1 MITLIHGPAELIRA
15 ETLAELRAGI
25 SDDETLVDLNTAPF
39 DGQHVAVAE
48 LENACDALPFLAER
62 RLVIVEGLLRR
73 LAAAPKRP
81 KGTESVEN
89 AEASEGAEGEEPLP
103 EVNKAQAKK
112 LLVYLEHVPD
122 STELVFV
129 EGDTI
134 GGGALL
140 RRLLELQRDGRARV
154 IVCLNP
160 KRNELA
166 DWIRARA
173 RFRKVKLD
181 ANAVADLADFIGDEL
196 RQIDQELRKL
206 ADYAGKERTI
216 TRADVRQ
223 LVPVTRAANVFEL
236 VDALGMGEAPT
247 AGRLMQHALDADG
260 EQPLRLLGMIARQ
273 YRLII
278 QTKALQ
284 AQGAKPP
291 EIARELNVQEW
302 TAPKLVNQANRHTF
316 ARLERAMERILAADE
331 AIKTG
336 KLTDREAM
344 DVLFAE
350 LMIG

>member
-1 MITLIHGPAELIRA
+1 VITLIHGPAELIRA
-15 ETLAELRAGI
+15 EVLAESRAGI
-25 SDDETLVDLNTAPF
+25 TDDETLADLNTARF
-39 DGQHVAVAE
+39 DGQHAMVAE

-73 LAAAPKRP
+73 LAASPKRP
-81 KGTESVEN
+81 KVAESGESS
-89 AEASEGAEGEEPLP
+89 EASEASENEESLP
-103 EVNKAQAKK
+103 EVNKGQTKK
-112 LLVYLEHVPD
+112 LLVYLDHVPD
-122 STELVFV
+122 STELIFV
-129 EGDTI
+129 ESDTI
-134 GGGALL
+134 GGGAIL

-154 IVCLNP
+154 VVCLNP

-173 RFRKVKLD
+173 RFCKVKLD
-181 ANAVADLADFIGDEL
+181 ASAVTDLADFIGDDL
-196 RQIDQELRKL
+196 RQIDQELLKL

-223 LVPVTRAANVFEL
+223 LVPATRAANIFEL
-236 VDALGMGEAPT
+236 VDALGMGDAPS

-278 QTKALQ
+278 QAKALQ
-284 AQGAKPP
+284 AQGVKPP

-302 TAPKLVNQANRHTF
+302 TAPKLVSQANRHTF

>member
-1 MITLIHGPAELIRA
+1 MARPTNSA
-15 ETLAELRAGI
+15 ETLAEDLRAGI
-25 SDDETLVDLNTAPF
+25 ADDETLADLNTARF
-39 DGQHVAVAE
+39 DGEHATVGE

-62 RLVIVEGLLRR
+62 RLVIVDGLLRR
-73 LAAAPKRP
+73 LAASPKRP
-81 KGTESVEN
+81 KIAESTESS
-89 AEASEGAEGEEPLP
+89 EAAEGAEDEEPLP
-103 EVNKAQAKK
+103 EVSKGQAKK
-112 LLVYLEHVPD
+112 LLAYLDHVPD

-129 EGDTI
+129 EGDTV
-134 GGGALL
+134 GGGVIL
-140 RRLLELQRDGRARV
+140 RRLLELQRDGRARA

-166 DWIRARA
+166 DWIRAGR
-173 RFRKVKLD
+173 VS
-181 ANAVADLADFIGDEL
+181 
-196 RQIDQELRKL
+196 
-206 ADYAGKERTI
+206 
-216 TRADVRQ
+216 TRSSSMPTPSPTWPISSAMSCGRSTRSCASWPTTQ
-223 LVPVTRAANVFEL
+223 AKSGRSHVPMSGSSCRRRGAANIFEL
-236 VDALGMGEAPT
+236 VDVLGMGDAPT

-278 QTKALQ
+278 QAKALQ
-284 AQGAKPP
+284 AQGVKPP

>member
-15 ETLAELRAGI
+15 EVLAELRAGI
-25 SDDETLVDLNTAPF
+25 ADDETLADLNTARF
-39 DGQHVAVAE
+39 DGQHAMVAE
-48 LENACDALPFLAER
+48 LENACDALPFLAEH

-73 LAAAPKRP
+73 LAASPKRP
-81 KGTESVEN
+81 KVAESGESS
-89 AEASEGAEGEEPLP
+89 EASEATEDEEPLP
-103 EVNKAQAKK
+103 EVNKGQTKK
-112 LLVYLEHVPD
+112 LLIYLDHVPD
-122 STELVFV
+122 STELIFI
-129 EGDTI
+129 ENDTI
-134 GGGALL
+134 GGGAIL
-140 RRLLELQRDGRARV
+140 RRLLELQRDGHARV
-154 IVCLNP
+154 VVCLNP

-181 ANAVADLADFIGDEL
+181 ASAVTDLADFIGDDL
-196 RQIDQELRKL
+196 RQIDQELLKL

-223 LVPVTRAANVFEL
+223 LVPATRAANIFEL
-236 VDALGMGEAPT
+236 VDALGMGDAPS

-278 QTKALQ
+278 QAKALQ
-284 AQGAKPP
+284 AQGVKPP

-316 ARLERAMERILAADE
+316 ARLERSMERILAADE
-331 AIKTG
+331 AIKMG